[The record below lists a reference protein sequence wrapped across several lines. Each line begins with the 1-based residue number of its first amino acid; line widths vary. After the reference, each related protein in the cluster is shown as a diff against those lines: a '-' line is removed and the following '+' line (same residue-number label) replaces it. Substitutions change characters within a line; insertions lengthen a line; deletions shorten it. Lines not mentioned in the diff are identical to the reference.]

1 MKVLPSGRNLEKKP
15 NKKVLDGFEGSQNG
29 TQHDRTPEDPTS
41 SGKSQRQIVVPNQW
55 TDAVDPCC

>member
-29 TQHDRTPEDPTS
+29 T
-41 SGKSQRQIVVPNQW
+41 
-55 TDAVDPCC
+55 